1 MISSCASSA
10 TNQIV
15 VHFTGVVIR
24 ILPLQPVASTSKTVA
39 LATPLFLGDLLSLPE
54 IETLRINESKA
65 DSVPH
70 KKLKTGDVDK
80 GHTAKIAEARL
91 VIALC
96 ELRVHSVQAFLKDL
110 EVWLSQ
116 MVWFIGEQIGVLEW
130 LKGILDVMDEL

>member
-1 MISSCASSA
+1 M
-10 TNQIV
+10 
-15 VHFTGVVIR
+15 
-24 ILPLQPVASTSKTVA
+24 
-39 LATPLFLGDLLSLPE
+39 SLPE
-54 IETLRINESKA
+54 IETLRINESEA
-65 DSVPH
+65 NSVPH

-116 MVWFIGEQIGVLEW
+116 MVWFIREQIGVLEW